1 MIHINSIAESIN
13 QINNYANFSY
23 IEINKHAFSFYLHKS
38 IQINL
43 KVQLIFKS
51 YVWKTTNL
59 NFIIVTQ
66 NTVSIYIKKKE
77 DILIQIEIK
86 F

>member
-59 NFIIVTQ
+59 NFIIVTLY
-66 NTVSIYIKKKE
+66 TVSIYKKKE